1 MTTDTEDYVPFDP
14 HTPDFILP
22 QPLSATELM
31 GLTLPPRELLLD
43 PILPSRGLAMLY
55 GPRGL
60 GKTHVALGIAWAA
73 ASGERFLKWHA
84 EVPRR
89 VLYVDGEMPATDMQE
104 RLRLIGPIPTMPPP
118 PGLSFLLADMLGPGM
133 PDLGTLEGQGVLERT
148 WGETP
153 PELLVI
159 DNLSSLVGSA
169 RDNDADGW
177 SIMQNWLLR
186 LRRKGVCV
194 LIVHHAGKG
203 GQQRGTSR
211 REDVLDMVI
220 ALRRPSDYEPKDGAR
235 FEVHLEKA
243 RGLYGPVTDPFE
255 ARLQPDALGTPVW
268 NWEPL
273 RDAEFARAVAL
284 FKDGISPGDAA
295 EELGVSRATAYRLKK
310 KAIREGH
317 IEK

>member
-1 MTTDTEDYVPFDP
+1 MTTDAEDYVPFDP
-14 HTPDFILP
+14 DTPDFILP

-31 GLTLPPRELLLD
+31 SLALPPRELLLD

-73 ASGERFLKWHA
+73 ASAERFLKWHA
-84 EVPRR
+84 DVPRR

-104 RLRLIGPIPTMPPP
+104 RLRLIGSTP

-133 PDLGTLEGQGVLERT
+133 PDLGTPEGQGVLERA

-159 DNLSSLVGSA
+159 DNLSSLVSSA

-186 LRRKGVCV
+186 LRRQGICV

-243 RGLYGPVTDPFE
+243 RGLYGSVTDPFE

-268 NWEPL
+268 SWQPL
-273 RDAEFARAVAL
+273 RDAEYARAVAL
-284 FKDGISPGDAA
+284 FVDGISPGDAA
-295 EELGVSRATAYRLKK
+295 EELGISRATAYRLKK
-310 KAIREGH
+310 RAVKEGH
-317 IEK
+317 VTK

>member
-1 MTTDTEDYVPFDP
+1 MTDEEDYVPFDADAP
-14 HTPDFILP
+14 GFTLP
-22 QPLSATELM
+22 QSVSAAELM
-31 GLTLPPRELLLD
+31 TLALPPRELLLD

-84 EVPRR
+84 DTPRR
-89 VLYVDGEMPATDMQE
+89 VFYVDGEMPAADMQE
-104 RLRLIGPIPTMPPP
+104 RLRAIGSAPDT
-118 PGLSFLLADMLGPGM
+118 LTFLLADMQGPGM
-133 PDLGTLEGQGVLERT
+133 PDLGTPEGQGVLERA

-159 DNLSSLVGSA
+159 DNLSSLVSSA

-177 SIMQNWLLR
+177 SLMQSWLLR
-186 LRRKGVCV
+186 LRRQGVSV
-194 LIVHHAGKG
+194 LLVHHAGKG

-243 RGLYGPVTDPFE
+243 RGLYGSVTDPFE
-255 ARLQPDALGTPVW
+255 ARLQPDAVGNPVW
-268 NWEPL
+268 SWQPL
-273 RDAEFARAVAL
+273 RDAEFDRAVAL
-284 FKDGISPGDAA
+284 FVDGISPGDAA
-295 EELGVSRATAYRLKK
+295 EELGISRATAYRLKK
-310 KAIREGH
+310 RAIKEGH
-317 IEK
+317 VAK